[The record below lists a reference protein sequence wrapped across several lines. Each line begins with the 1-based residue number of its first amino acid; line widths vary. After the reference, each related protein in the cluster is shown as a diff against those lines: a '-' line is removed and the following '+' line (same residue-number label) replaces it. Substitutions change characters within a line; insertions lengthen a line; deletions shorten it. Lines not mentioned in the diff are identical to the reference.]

1 MPVIGSFELLFIVIV
16 VLIFVGILIAV
27 LRSVRRR

>member
-1 MPVIGSFELLFIVIV
+1 VPVIGSFELLFIVIV